1 MICGC
6 LEALRAGR
14 TPQRHPDID
23 VVTTRFRRWHADANG
38 QLSPLDVGPV
48 GEGPFSLDPE
58 DSGWLYRQL
67 LLDSRIHIITALVRK
82 RLFDHVGGFDEAVRI
97 G

>member
-1 MICGC
+1 MS
-6 LEALRAGR
+6 ALWAKA
-14 TPQRHPDID
+14 
-23 VVTTRFRRWHADANG
+23 RFPWT
-38 QLSPLDVGPV
+38 
-48 GEGPFSLDPE
+48 PE
-58 DSGWLYRQL
+58 DSGWLYPQL